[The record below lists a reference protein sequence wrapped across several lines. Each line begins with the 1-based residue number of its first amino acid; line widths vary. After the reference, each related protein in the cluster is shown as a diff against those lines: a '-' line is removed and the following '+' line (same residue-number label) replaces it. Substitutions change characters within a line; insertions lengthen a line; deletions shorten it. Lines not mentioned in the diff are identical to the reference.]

1 MSNQTVLD
9 INDKPTGSQLI
20 TLSLQH
26 MFAMLGSTI
35 LVPTLTGLS
44 PAIALLTSGIATL
57 FFLLITRFQVPAYL
71 GSSFA
76 FIAPMF
82 VATEAAGGP
91 GGAMIGAM
99 AVGIVY
105 GIVSLLIW
113 KTGYKWILRILPPI
127 VVAPVIMVIG
137 LALAGTA
144 VDMAMNETL
153 DNGTKVYHASYFVI
167 ALITLA
173 AAIIVN
179 NFVKGVMST
188 MPILIGLIVGYIA
201 ALISDQI
208 AGTSFIN
215 FTAVT
220 EAAWIAVPDFLI
232 PGVDYD
238 FKVTSTLL
246 LAMVPIVIVTISE
259 HIGHQLVLG
268 KVVHRNFIKNP
279 GLHRSLL
286 GDGFGTLISSLIGG
300 PPKTTYGENI
310 GVLVLTR
317 VFSVWV
323 IGGAAVF
330 AALLSFSGKLMALVG
345 TIPPPVLGGVSILL
359 FGIIASSGLRMLVE
373 NKIDFDHKRNL
384 VIASVILILGIG
396 GGKLLWHDAFGIE
409 GNDFAI
415 EGMALAAIVGVL
427 LNIILPGKAQPDL
440 ELLADEKKEQQLNK
454 N

>member
-9 INDKPTGSQLI
+9 INEKPSGSQLI

-76 FIAPMF
+76 FIAPMM
-82 VATEAAGGP
+82 VATKAAEGP

-137 LALAGTA
+137 LALASTA
-144 VDMAMNETL
+144 VNMSMYETL
-153 DNGTKVYHASYFVI
+153 QDKTQVYHASYFVI

-173 AAIIVN
+173 AAIVVN
-179 NFVKGVMST
+179 NFVKGVVST

-208 AGTSFIN
+208 AGTHFID

-220 EAAWIAVPDFLI
+220 EAAWIAAPDFLI
-232 PGVDYD
+232 VGVDYD
-238 FKVTSTLL
+238 FKVTAPIL

-268 KVVHRNFIKNP
+268 KVVNRNFIKNP
-279 GLHRSLL
+279 GLNRSLL
-286 GDGFGTLISSLIGG
+286 GDGFGTLLSAFIGG

-330 AALLSFSGKLMALVG
+330 ALLLSFSGKLMALVS
-345 TIPPPVLGGVSILL
+345 TIPTPVLGGVSILL

-396 GGKLLWHDAFGIE
+396 GGKLLWHNAFGIQD
-409 GNDFAI
+409 NDFAI

-440 ELLADEKKEQQLNK
+440 ELLADEQKEREQQN
-454 N
+454 

>member
-1 MSNQTVLD
+1 MTNAVLD
-9 INDKPTGSQLI
+9 INDKPKTSQLL

-26 MFAMLGSTI
+26 MFAMFGSTI

-44 PAIALLTSGIATL
+44 PAIALLTSGVATL

-76 FIAPMF
+76 FIAPMM
-82 VATEAAGGP
+82 VATQSFGGP
-91 GGAMIGAM
+91 GEAMLGAML
-99 AVGIVY
+99 VGVTY
-105 GIVSLLIW
+105 GIVALVIW
-113 KTGYKWILRILPPI
+113 KTGYKWLMRLLPPI

-137 LALAGTA
+137 LGLAATA
-144 VDMAMNETL
+144 VDMSMNETL
-153 DNGTKVYHASYFVI
+153 QNGTKVYHVSYFII

-173 AAIIVN
+173 AAILVN
-179 NFVKGVMST
+179 NFIKGVVST
-188 MPILIGLIVGYIA
+188 MPILLGLIVGYVA
-201 ALISDQI
+201 ALISDKI
-208 AGTSFIN
+208 AGTNFID
-215 FTAVT
+215 FSKVVD
-220 EAAWIAVPDFLI
+220 AAWIEVPNFLI
-232 PGVDYD
+232 PGVDYTIN
-238 FKVTSTLL
+238 FTPAIA

-268 KVVHRNFIKNP
+268 KIVKRNYIKNP
-279 GLHRSLL
+279 GLNRSLL
-286 GDGFGTLISSLIGG
+286 GDGLGTFLSALVGG

-330 AALLSFSGKLMALVG
+330 AMLLAFSGKLMALVS
-345 TIPPPVLGGVSILL
+345 TIPAPVLGGVSILL

-396 GGKLLWHDAFGIE
+396 GGKILWQNAFGIE
-409 GNDFAI
+409 GNDFTI
-415 EGMALAAIVGVL
+415 EGMALAAIVGVI
-427 LNIILPGKAQPDL
+427 LNVILPGKAQPDIELQAEEEREKQL
-440 ELLADEKKEQQLNK
+440 EK
-454 N
+454 

>member
-1 MSNQTVLD
+1 MTNAVLD
-9 INDKPTGSQLI
+9 INDKLKTSQLL

-26 MFAMLGSTI
+26 MFAMFGSTI

-44 PAIALLTSGIATL
+44 PAIALLTSGVATL

-76 FIAPMF
+76 FIAPMM
-82 VATEAAGGP
+82 VATKTFGGP
-91 GGAMIGAM
+91 GGAMLGAM
-99 AVGIVY
+99 LVGVTY
-105 GIVSLLIW
+105 GIVALVIW
-113 KTGYKWILRILPPI
+113 KTGYKWLMRLLPPI

-137 LALAGTA
+137 LGLAATA
-144 VDMAMNETL
+144 VDMSMNETL
-153 DNGTKVYHASYFVI
+153 QNGTKVYHVSYFII

-173 AAIIVN
+173 AAILVN
-179 NFVKGVMST
+179 NFIKGVVST
-188 MPILIGLIVGYIA
+188 MPILLGLIVGYVA
-201 ALISDQI
+201 ALISDKI
-208 AGTSFIN
+208 AGTNFID
-215 FTAVT
+215 FSKVVD
-220 EAAWIAVPDFLI
+220 AAWIEVPNFLI
-232 PGVDYD
+232 PGVDYTIN
-238 FKVTSTLL
+238 FTPAIA

-268 KVVHRNFIKNP
+268 KIVKRNYIKNP
-279 GLHRSLL
+279 GLNRSLL
-286 GDGFGTLISSLIGG
+286 GDGLGTFLSALVGG

-330 AALLSFSGKLMALVG
+330 AMLLAFSGKLMALVS
-345 TIPPPVLGGVSILL
+345 TIPAPVLGGVSILL

-396 GGKLLWHDAFGIE
+396 GGKILWQNAFGIE
-409 GNDFAI
+409 GNDFTI
-415 EGMALAAIVGVL
+415 EGMALAAIVGVI
-427 LNIILPGKAQPDL
+427 LNVILPGKAQPDIELQAEEEREKQL
-440 ELLADEKKEQQLNK
+440 EK
-454 N
+454 

>member
-1 MSNQTVLD
+1 MTNAVLD
-9 INDKPTGSQLI
+9 INDKPKTSQLL

-26 MFAMLGSTI
+26 MFAMFGSTI

-44 PAIALLTSGIATL
+44 PAIALLTSGVATL

-76 FIAPMF
+76 FIAPMI
-82 VATEAAGGP
+82 VATKTFGGP
-91 GGAMIGAM
+91 GGAMLGAM
-99 AVGIVY
+99 LVGVTY
-105 GIVSLLIW
+105 GIVALVIW
-113 KTGYKWILRILPPI
+113 KTGYKWLMRLLPPI

-137 LALAGTA
+137 LGLAATA
-144 VDMAMNETL
+144 VDMSMNETL
-153 DNGTKVYHASYFVI
+153 QNGTKVYHVSYFII

-173 AAIIVN
+173 AAILVN
-179 NFVKGVMST
+179 NFIKGVVST
-188 MPILIGLIVGYIA
+188 MPILLGLIVGYVA
-201 ALISDQI
+201 ALISDKI
-208 AGTSFIN
+208 AGTNFID
-215 FTAVT
+215 FSKVVD
-220 EAAWIAVPDFLI
+220 AAWIEVPNFLI
-232 PGVDYD
+232 PGVDYTIN
-238 FKVTSTLL
+238 FTPAIA

-268 KVVHRNFIKNP
+268 KIVKRNYIKNP
-279 GLHRSLL
+279 GLNRSLL
-286 GDGFGTLISSLIGG
+286 GDGLGTFLSALVGG

-330 AALLSFSGKLMALVG
+330 AMLLAFSGKLMALVS
-345 TIPPPVLGGVSILL
+345 TIPAPVLGGVSILL

-396 GGKLLWHDAFGIE
+396 GGKILWQNAFGIE
-409 GNDFAI
+409 GNDFTI
-415 EGMALAAIVGVL
+415 EGMALAAIVGVI
-427 LNIILPGKAQPDL
+427 LNVILPGKAQPDIELQAEEEREKQL
-440 ELLADEKKEQQLNK
+440 EK
-454 N
+454 

>member
-1 MSNQTVLD
+1 MSKNAVLD
-9 INDKPTGSQLI
+9 INDKPTGGQLV

-26 MFAMLGSTI
+26 MFAMFGSTV
-35 LVPTLTGLS
+35 LVPTLTHLS

-76 FIAPMF
+76 FIAPIL

-91 GGAMIGAM
+91 GGAMLGAM
-99 AVGIVY
+99 LVGVTY

-113 KTGYKWILRILPPI
+113 KTGYKWLMRLLPPI

-144 VDMAMNETL
+144 VNMSMYKTL
-153 DNGTKVYHASYFVI
+153 ADGTQEYSVSYFIV
-167 ALITLA
+167 ALLTLA
-173 AAIIVN
+173 IAIIFN
-179 NFVKGVMST
+179 NFFKGVLST
-188 MPILIGLIVGYIA
+188 MPILLGMIGGYVI
-201 ALISDQI
+201 ALISDQFF
-208 AGTSFIN
+208 GTSFIN
-215 FTAVT
+215 FTAIR
-220 EAAWIAVPDFLI
+220 EAKWFALPDFII
-232 PGVDYD
+232 PGVDYEVH
-238 FKVTSTLL
+238 FTAKIF

-279 GLHRSLL
+279 GLNRSLL
-286 GDGFGTLISSLIGG
+286 GDGFGTLVSAFIGG

-323 IGGAAVF
+323 IGGAAVC
-330 AALLSFSGKLMALVG
+330 AILLSFSGKLMAIVG
-345 TIPPPVLGGVSILL
+345 SIPSPVLGGVSILL

-373 NKIDFDHKRNL
+373 NKIDFDHNRNL

-396 GGKLLWHDAFGIE
+396 GGKLVFSE
-409 GNDFAI
+409 TFSI
-415 EGMALAAIVGVL
+415 EGMALAAIVGVI
-427 LNIILPGKAQPDL
+427 LNFILPGKAQPDL
-440 ELLADEKKEQQLNK
+440 ELLADEQKLNK
-454 N
+454 Q

>member
-1 MSNQTVLD
+1 MTNAVLD
-9 INDKPTGSQLI
+9 INDKPKTSQLL

-26 MFAMLGSTI
+26 MFAMFGSTI

-44 PAIALLTSGIATL
+44 PAIALLTSGVATL

-76 FIAPMF
+76 FIAPMI
-82 VATEAAGGP
+82 VATKSFGGP
-91 GGAMIGAM
+91 GGAMLGAM
-99 AVGIVY
+99 LVGVTY
-105 GIVSLLIW
+105 GIVALVIW
-113 KTGYKWILRILPPI
+113 KTGYKWLMRLLPPI

-137 LALAGTA
+137 LGLAATA
-144 VDMAMNETL
+144 VDMSMNETL
-153 DNGTKVYHASYFVI
+153 QNGTKVYHASYFII

-173 AAIIVN
+173 AAILVN
-179 NFVKGVMST
+179 NFIKGVVST
-188 MPILIGLIVGYIA
+188 MPILLGLIAGYVA
-201 ALISDQI
+201 ALISDKI
-208 AGTSFIN
+208 AGTNFID
-215 FTAVT
+215 FSKVVDAPRV
-220 EAAWIAVPDFLI
+220 AVPNFLI
-232 PGVDYD
+232 PGVDYAIH
-238 FKVTSTLL
+238 FTPTII

-268 KVVHRNFIKNP
+268 KIVKRNYIKNP
-279 GLHRSLL
+279 GLNRSLL
-286 GDGFGTLISSLIGG
+286 GDGLGTFLSALVGG

-330 AALLSFSGKLMALVG
+330 AMLLSFSGKLMALVS
-345 TIPPPVLGGVSILL
+345 TIPTPVLGGVSILL

-396 GGKLLWHDAFGIE
+396 GGKILWQNAFGIE
-409 GNDFAI
+409 GYNFAI
-415 EGMALAAIVGVL
+415 EGMALAAIVGVI
-427 LNIILPGKAQPDL
+427 LNVILPGKAQPDIELQAEEEREKQL
-440 ELLADEKKEQQLNK
+440 EK
-454 N
+454 